1 VAKKPRD
8 TARWC
13 EQHSRLEC
21 TKLTKKRETCHNS
34 AIDGLDAC
42 RMHCGKKTDQAKSEG
57 QANLIRQRFR
67 DIAADEYLDPGDVLA
82 WAVTVAY
89 IDVADYRIQLK
100 DRAAAKDGVAVSAD
114 ELDRLMRME
123 ADVARMG
130 KMAIDAG
137 VDERRVQMAE
147 RVAEQLVAVLRGV
160 VTELGHNPADPKVA
174 AVMHKHLQVV
184 PTKRSA

>member
-1 VAKKPRD
+1 
-8 TARWC
+8 
-13 EQHSRLEC
+13 
-21 TKLTKKRETCHNS
+21 
-34 AIDGLDAC
+34 
-42 RMHCGKKTDQAKSEG
+42 
-57 QANLIRQRFR
+57 
-67 DIAADEYLDPGDVLA
+67 
-82 WAVTVAY
+82 
-89 IDVADYRIQLK
+89 
-100 DRAAAKDGVAVSAD
+100 
-114 ELDRLMRME
+114 
-123 ADVARMG
+123 MG